1 MSLDGTLRDN
11 TERPETLA
19 VGSNVLAG
27 TDPVKIQECTS
38 LMLQTFEKFDQKLFF
53 KKETFTKETMTNR
66 CAEVGESVR

>member
-1 MSLDGTLRDN
+1 V
-11 TERPETLA
+11 PETVV

-27 TDPVKIQECTS
+27 TNPEKILDCTCT
-38 LMLQTFEKFDQKLFF
+38 MLQTLEKFDQKLFF